1 MLGAEVL
8 WGLMI
13 PAAKALLLAGLISP
27 VMLLDLRFAGAAVV
41 FWLFSPLM
49 PRERVSRRDL
59 SALFV
64 ASMLIVLGNQ
74 GLFIWG
80 VSLTSPVSASICA
93 TSMPLLT
100 MLLAAWHLREPI
112 TRLKFSGIL
121 LGAAGGI
128 LLILNAKQPHQS
140 VWNGVK
146 GDTLVLLAE
155 VAFALYLVYF
165 KGLISRYRPYT
176 LMKWM
181 FSFAAVTSLPFSTR
195 SLQAIW
201 QALPTLQTADWGNL
215 AIIVLGGTFLSFL
228 LLPVGQKNLRP
239 TVTAIYAY
247 VQPLVAC
254 VIAIISGLDT
264 FSWKVALAA
273 GLVFSGVACVTLSK
287 SRTELDREQKRTK
300 QTVPAETEPTL
311 SAAKS

>member
-13 PAAKALLLAGLISP
+13 PAAKSLLLAGLISP

-49 PRERVSRRDL
+49 PKEKVSRRDL
-59 SALFV
+59 TALFM

-93 TSMPLLT
+93 TSMPLFT

-112 TRLKFSGIL
+112 TKLKFSGVL

-128 LLILNAKQPHQS
+128 LLILNAQQPHQS

-146 GDTLVLLAE
+146 GDVLVLLAE

-165 KGLISRYRPYT
+165 KELISRYRPYT

-181 FSFAAVTSLPFSTR
+181 FSFAAITSLPFSTH
-195 SLQAIW
+195 SLQEIW
-201 QALPTLQTADWGNL
+201 QALPSLQPADWGNL

-228 LLPVGQKNLRP
+228 LLPIGQKHLRP

-254 VIAIISGLDT
+254 VIAIISGMDS

-273 GLVFSGVACVTLSK
+273 GLVFAGVECVTLSK
-287 SRTELDREQKRTK
+287 SRADLDREQKQPK
-300 QTVPAETEPTL
+300 HEHAEKKMAL
-311 SAAKS
+311 STAKI